1 LVRVGKD
8 KNERVRYLSDSEETA
23 LRTVVAKSY
32 NEHLPELEIALMTG
46 MRQGEQFGLTWD
58 RVDLDNATLRL
69 NKTKN
74 GKPRFVR
81 LNSRALVVLRAS
93 REFSLGGTVPEP
105 RGKRKSAR
113 ACGRV
118 FLLNL
123 EPYWFADAI
132 EEAGI
137 SDFHWHDL
145 RHTFASRLVM
155 AGVDIRTVQ
164 ELLGHETITITMRY
178 AHLSPQH
185 AVQAVEK
192 ICKPSATSSATRENS
207 DSNPVALS
215 VQ

>member
-1 LVRVGKD
+1 
-8 KNERVRYLSDSEETA
+8 
-23 LRTVVAKSY
+23 
-32 NEHLPELEIALMTG
+32 MTG

-58 RVDLDNATLRL
+58 RVDLDNAVVRL
-69 NKTKN
+69 KKTKN

-81 LNSRALVVLRAS
+81 LNSRALVVMRAL
-93 REFSLGGTVPEP
+93 REFSLGGTVSQP

-123 EPYWFADAI
+123 EPYWFGDAV

-164 ELLGHETITITMRY
+164 ELMGHKTIAVTLRY
-178 AHLSPQH
+178 AHLSPAH
-185 AVQAVEK
+185 RLDAVQ
-192 ICKPSATSSATRENS
+192 R
-207 DSNPVALS
+207 
-215 VQ
+215 